1 LGRGNPSYYKLG
13 FDMQN
18 NGSGFIAII
27 NYSSTQVGTPQP
39 APEPILTE
47 SGIPILTENLD
58 EITTE

>member
-1 LGRGNPSYYKLG
+1 
-13 FDMQN
+13 MQN